1 MDPLPNIPIKFADPC
16 SFCSDQFNIVQY
28 PVFDKN
34 GWSTFIDPLPNLPTK
49 FEDPCSFCSD
59 QIEIKIKS
67 KSKKNKKKKF
77 EKEKNTPVFEE
88 GKMVFIFM
96 DPRQNI
102 PLRVANS
109 GISVGSSKKRK

>member
-1 MDPLPNIPIKFADPC
+1 MDGAPSLILF
-16 SFCSDQFNIVQY
+16 Q
-28 PVFDKN
+28 
-34 GWSTFIDPLPNLPTK
+34 TFLPNLRIRVV
-49 FEDPCSFCSD
+49 FVR
-59 QIEIKIKS
+59 IKS
-67 KSKKNKKKKF
+67 KSKSNQNQKKKF
-77 EKEKNTPVFEE
+77 EKEKNNPVFEE